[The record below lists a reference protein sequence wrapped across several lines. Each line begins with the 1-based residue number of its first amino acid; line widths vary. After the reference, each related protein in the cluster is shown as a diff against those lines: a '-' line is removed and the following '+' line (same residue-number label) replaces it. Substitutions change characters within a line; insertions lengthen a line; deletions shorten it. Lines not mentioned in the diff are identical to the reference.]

1 MEEKL
6 TIDVTRLAPEGE
18 TIEGEVACVNL
29 DESLVKSFG
38 GLRYR
43 LTAQVFGTELLVR
56 GHLEQDFD
64 LVCSRCGK
72 DFDDTIEVDDY
83 TFSCPIDEKDPEVDL
98 TGDVRESIILNLS
111 AYPVCSE
118 SCPGVERKAET
129 PVDERWGALDGL
141 KVDE

>member
-43 LTAQVFGTELLVR
+43 LTAQAIGSELLVR

-64 LVCSRCGK
+64 LVCSRCGR

-118 SCPGVERKAET
+118 NCPGVERKAEM
-129 PVDERWGALDGL
+129 PADERWGALDGL
-141 KVDE
+141 KVGA

>member
-43 LTAQVFGTELLVR
+43 LTAQAIGSELLVR

-64 LVCSRCGK
+64 LVCSRCGR

-118 SCPGVERKAET
+118 SCPGVERKAEM
-129 PVDERWGALDGL
+129 PADERWRALDGL
-141 KVDE
+141 KVGA

>member
-43 LTAQVFGTELLVR
+43 LTAQAIGSELLVR

-64 LVCSRCGK
+64 LVCSRCGR

-118 SCPGVERKAET
+118 SCPGVERKAEM
-129 PVDERWGALDGL
+129 PADERWGALDGL
-141 KVDE
+141 KAGA

>member
-43 LTAQVFGTELLVR
+43 LTAQAIGSELLVR

-64 LVCSRCGK
+64 LVCSRCGR

-118 SCPGVERKAET
+118 SCPGVERKAEM
-129 PVDERWGALDGL
+129 PADERWGALDGL
-141 KVDE
+141 KVGA